1 MTAEI
6 AVLNRNAVALAAD
19 SAVTLRLPEGGTK
32 IYQTNKLF
40 TLSKYEPVGV
50 MVYGSADFMGV
61 PWETIV
67 KRYRAHLGRNSFEE
81 LAEYGID
88 FLRFVEKNR
97 AFFPAQHQHRH
108 CNDWISMWLRRLTT
122 RLKHALEEKLRSEGS
137 QTERR
142 VLKLFRELFD
152 EEAVHLK
159 KHRLLPSFSRTKPGS
174 LLRKYRGAIRLAV
187 KEELQKLADAVP
199 SRRLENVAVQAIM
212 RDLYWH
218 NESGVVIAG
227 FGSGEFFP
235 GLRCYTLDS
244 IVGGKL
250 RGLEEKHRRTNITNE
265 NSAVVTAFAQ
275 SEMVSLFMNGI
286 DDDYVEF
293 VRSFVSQSMLV
304 GYPNVLGNI
313 LESHLPASQRSRIL
327 KRLRGIGQQLVEALS
342 SGIRQYAREMHSGP
356 IVEIVNHLQKRNWR
370 QWRRP

>member
-67 KRYRAHLGRNSFEE
+67 KRYRAHLGRSSYKE
-81 LAEYGID
+81 LADYGVD
-88 FLRFVEKNR
+88 FLGFVEKNR
-97 AFFPAQHQHRH
+97 AFFPSKHQHGH
-108 CNDWISMWLRRLTT
+108 CNDWTRMWLRRLTV
-122 RLKHALEEKLRSEGS
+122 RLRHTLEEKLKSEGP
-137 QTERR
+137 QTERQVR
-142 VLKLFRELFD
+142 RLFRDLFD
-152 EEAVHLK
+152 EEATHLK
-159 KHRLLPSFSRTKPGS
+159 KHRLLPSFVRTKPDS
-174 LLRKYRGAIRLAV
+174 LLKKYRSAIRRAIRN
-187 KEELQKLADAVP
+187 ELQKLANVVP
-199 SRRLENVAVQAIM
+199 VRRLETVAIQAIM

-227 FGSGEFFP
+227 FGNGEFFP

-250 RGLEEKHRRTNITNE
+250 RALEEKHRRTNITND

-286 DDDYVEF
+286 DDDYAE
-293 VRSFVSQSMLV
+293 LLE
-304 GYPNVLGNI
+304 VL
-313 LESHLPASQRSRIL
+313 
-327 KRLRGIGQQLVEALS
+327 
-342 SGIRQYAREMHSGP
+342 
-356 IVEIVNHLQKRNWR
+356 
-370 QWRRP
+370 